1 MSRAGISLES
11 QNHLRPQKSS
21 TTILSHRGASRK
33 HDEWAETGAIMS
45 QICLEWVNKLRSSM
59 ESCLAVKKD
68 QTIDRLN
75 NINLNI
81 SMLCERDEMYEYTPC
96 DSI

>member
-1 MSRAGISLES
+1 
-11 QNHLRPQKSS
+11 
-21 TTILSHRGASRK
+21 
-33 HDEWAETGAIMS
+33 
-45 QICLEWVNKLRSSM
+45 M